1 MMTKLN
7 SALLGIGMF
16 FVVHAVPAQTLF
28 ESLQTLTPLQNARII
43 NSSQQEAVE
52 KIYPLGS
59 VRRISGRLRY
69 TGEVL
74 LHGQQSVLT
83 VQLAS
88 THEAGDAFAA
98 ARNYLQQHDAQMLFW
113 CEGKDCGPSNLWAN
127 AVFDTARLYG
137 PDEQQ
142 SYAAFI
148 QPKDGSLITVYAITR
163 GNGRSLLHFE
173 QLAADSMPSNLR
185 PTPATLLRQLR
196 EGEKLMLTHLPAQP
210 EPEWL
215 TLLARTLN
223 QSTTFRVVIGGEN
236 AALWYEELVAA
247 GVKASRIEL
256 DAVENTKLYLQLIQ

>member
-1 MMTKLN
+1 MTKLV
-7 SALLGIGMF
+7 SVLLGMGMLL
-16 FVVHAVPAQTLF
+16 VAHALPAQTLF
-28 ESLQTLTPLQNARII
+28 ESLQTLPPLQNVRVI
-43 NSSQQEAVE
+43 NASQQEAVE

-83 VQLAS
+83 VQLAP
-88 THEAGDAFAA
+88 THTAGDAFMA
-98 ARNYLQQHDAQMLFW
+98 ARDYLEQHDAQMLFW

-142 SYAAFI
+142 SYAVFI
-148 QPKDGSLITVYAITR
+148 RPEESTLIVMYAITR

-173 QLAADSMPSNLR
+173 QLVADSMPSDLH

-196 EGEKLMLTHLPAQP
+196 EGKKLLLTHAPTQP
-210 EPEWL
+210 EAQWL
-215 TLLARTLN
+215 ALLVRTLN
-223 QSTTFRVVIGGEN
+223 QNTAFRVVVGGEN

-247 GVKASRIEL
+247 GVRANRIEL
-256 DAVENTKLYLQLIQ
+256 DSVGDGQLYLQLIQ

>member
-1 MMTKLN
+1 MTKLV
-7 SALLGIGMF
+7 SVLLGVGMLL
-16 FVVHAVPAQTLF
+16 VAHALPAQALF
-28 ESLQTLTPLQNARII
+28 ESLQALPPLQNARVI

-88 THEAGDAFAA
+88 THTAGDAFMA
-98 ARNYLQQHDAQMLFW
+98 ARDYLEQHDAQMLFW

-173 QLAADSMPSNLR
+173 QLAADSMPSDLR

-196 EGEKLMLTHLPAQP
+196 EGGKLMLTHLPAEP
-210 EPEWL
+210 EPQWL
-215 TLLARTLN
+215 ALLVRTLN
-223 QSTTFRVVIGGEN
+223 QSAAFRVVIGGEN
-236 AALWYEELVAA
+236 AALWYEELIAA
-247 GVKASRIEL
+247 GVKANRVEL
-256 DAVENTKLYLQLIQ
+256 DSAENSKLYLQLIQ